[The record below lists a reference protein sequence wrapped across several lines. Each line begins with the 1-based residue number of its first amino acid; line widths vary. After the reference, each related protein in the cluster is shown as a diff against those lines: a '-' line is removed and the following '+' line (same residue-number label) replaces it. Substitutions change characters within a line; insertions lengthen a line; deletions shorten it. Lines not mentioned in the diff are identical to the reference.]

1 MTLEVN
7 KGEIIGLIGPSG
19 AGKSTMLKI
28 FSGLQ
33 APTRGNVTVPRDV
46 TIGYLPQH
54 MIHEDGKTVLEEA
67 ESAFSSIFEL
77 QEEIE
82 RAKAMLNLGMKIR
95 EEKAKKAEQ
104 ETDDPKAKL
113 PFLFVR

>member
-1 MTLEVN
+1 MAYGNTPEEKALTQADEMLRELRRLLWR
-7 KGEIIGLIGPSG
+7 GE
-19 AGKSTMLKI
+19 
-28 FSGLQ
+28 
-33 APTRGNVTVPRDV
+33 
-46 TIGYLPQH
+46 
-54 MIHEDGKTVLEEA
+54 LEEA
-67 ESAFSSIFEL
+67 AEALPKL